1 MVFAATD
8 IDDIVILTLF
18 FVAAR
23 TTGRPRPW
31 QIVAGQYLGI
41 GALALA
47 SAVVAAGLLVV
58 PDPWTGLLG
67 LLPIALGV
75 RALRASDDD
84 VTPAV
89 VTGTLGVAGVTIA
102 NGADNVAVYVPVFRA
117 LGAADSA
124 VFLLVFVLLIA
135 LWCAMRRLAGR
146 APPGG
151 PAGRTRRPLA
161 GADHLH
167 RHRRADPGQLRCARP
182 AGRPARLRTARSTAR
197 RTRRP
202 GRRQTGPVRPA
213 RPTQAGRRSRRPR
226 RRRAAGSRG
235 PA

>member
-1 MVFAATD
+1 MIDLFSTAAGAAVVFAATD

-31 QIVAGQYLGI
+31 QIVAGQYVGI

-67 LLPIALGV
+67 LLPIVLGI
-75 RALRASDDD
+75 RALRRSDEDD
-84 VTPAV
+84 TPTV

-117 LGAADSA
+117 LGVADSA

-135 LWCAMRRLAGR
+135 VWCAVGAWLGGHPRVVRLVERAGHWLV
-146 APPGG
+146 PTIFIGIG
-151 PAGRTRRPLA
+151 VVILVSSGVLGRLVDLL
-161 GADHLH
+161 G
-167 RHRRADPGQLRCARP
+167 
-182 AGRPARLRTARSTAR
+182 
-197 RTRRP
+197 
-202 GRRQTGPVRPA
+202 
-213 RPTQAGRRSRRPR
+213 
-226 RRRAAGSRG
+226 
-235 PA
+235 

>member
-1 MVFAATD
+1 MIDLFGTAAAAAVVFAATD

-75 RALRASDDD
+75 RALRRSDDED
-84 VTPAV
+84 SPTV
-89 VTGTLGVAGVTIA
+89 VTGMLGVAGVTIA

-117 LGAADSA
+117 LGVAESAA
-124 VFLLVFVLLIA
+124 FLLAFVLLIA
-135 LWCAMRRLAGR
+135 LWCAAAAWL
-146 APPGG
+146 GG
-151 PAGRTRRPLA
+151 
-161 GADHLH
+161 
-167 RHRRADPGQLRCARP
+167 HRRVVRLVER
-182 AGRPARLRTARSTAR
+182 AGHWLVPMIFIAIGMVILVSSGVLGRLVDLL
-197 RTRRP
+197 
-202 GRRQTGPVRPA
+202 G
-213 RPTQAGRRSRRPR
+213 
-226 RRRAAGSRG
+226 
-235 PA
+235 